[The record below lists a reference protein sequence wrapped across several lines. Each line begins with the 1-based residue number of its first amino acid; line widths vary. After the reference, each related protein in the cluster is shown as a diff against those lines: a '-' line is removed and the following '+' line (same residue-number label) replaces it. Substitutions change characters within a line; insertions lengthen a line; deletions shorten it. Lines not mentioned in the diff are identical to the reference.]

1 MLIPTQAN
9 DQHKSPTLFYNGVG
23 PVRLRDYPGTLLKF
37 SDPKA

>member
-9 DQHKSPTLFYNGVG
+9 DEHDFPTLFYNGVS
-23 PVRLRDYPGTLLKF
+23 PVHLRDYPGTLLKL